1 MVMPILDLCSGSGE
15 WSRPYREAG
24 YDVIQVD
31 VKDGQDVRLLE
42 VLPYPIRGIL
52 AAPPCTHLAGSGARW
67 WEEKGTE
74 ALIESLS
81 IVDACLRAVVIYRPK
96 WWALE
101 NPVGRLNKY
110 LGEPTYRFH
119 PNDYAGYS
127 EDPESNEYTKY
138 TCLWGSFNVPE
149 PLPGKLR
156 NKDYIHIMPPSDER
170 AALRS
175 VTPDGFA
182 KAFMEANP

>member
-1 MVMPILDLCSGSGE
+1 MVLNILDLCSGSGE

-24 YDVIQVD
+24 YTVIQVD
-31 VKDGQDVRLLE
+31 VKDGQDVRLMKK
-42 VLPYPIRGIL
+42 LPYPIRGIL
-52 AAPPCTHLAGSGARW
+52 AAPPCTDLAGSGARW
-67 WEEKGTE
+67 WTEKGTE

-101 NPVGRLNKY
+101 NPVGRLVHY
-110 LGEPTYRFH
+110 LGEPKLRFD

-127 EDPESNEYTKY
+127 EDPESNEYSKY
-138 TCLWGSFNVPE
+138 TCIWGEFNLPE
-149 PLPGKLR
+149 PEPGYMRK
-156 NKDYIHIMPPSDER
+156 KDYIHRMPPSDER
-170 AALRS
+170 ATLRS
-175 VTPDGFA
+175 ITPDGFA

>member
-1 MVMPILDLCSGSGE
+1 MLNILDLCSGSGE

-24 YDVIQVD
+24 YSVTQVD
-31 VKDGQDVRLLE
+31 VKAGQDVRLMKK
-42 VLPYPIRGIL
+42 LPYPIRGIL
-52 AAPPCTHLAGSGARW
+52 AAPPCTDLAGSGARW
-67 WEEKGTE
+67 WTEKGTE

-101 NPVGRLNKY
+101 NPVGRLVHY
-110 LGEPTYRFH
+110 LGEPRLRFD

-127 EDPESNEYTKY
+127 ENPESNEYSKY
-138 TCLWGSFNVPE
+138 TCIWGEFNLPE
-149 PLPGKLR
+149 PEPGYMRK
-156 NKDYIHIMPPSDER
+156 KDYIHRMPPSDER
-170 AALRS
+170 AAMRS
-175 VTPDGFA
+175 ITPDGFA